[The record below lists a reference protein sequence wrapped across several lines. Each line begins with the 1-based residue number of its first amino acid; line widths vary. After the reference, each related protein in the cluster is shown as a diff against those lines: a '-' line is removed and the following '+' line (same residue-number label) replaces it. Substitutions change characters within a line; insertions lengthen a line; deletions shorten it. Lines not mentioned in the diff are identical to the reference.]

1 MRIDKNRKKC
11 CIVICT
17 LNQYLPLIG
26 TIKLLLLLLLLLF
39 NMFIYMKVGHS
50 KFVEMH
56 GDAYDFCRSALV
68 FYTQQIQHFMPDSI
82 RDNVRIYTIHINIT
96 YDNNNPLF

>member
-1 MRIDKNRKKC
+1 MFICIVYILTLSLMLSGIKC

-56 GDAYDFCRSALV
+56 GDAYAFCRSALV
-68 FYTQQIQHFMPDSI
+68 FYTQHQ
-82 RDNVRIYTIHINIT
+82 INIMIYWT
-96 YDNNNPLF
+96 VYLHTDMCKR